1 MKMNFQIGNC
11 SKPNAVT
18 NTCVFVAYEASDSK
32 TNLHL
37 SLDAYKSQVDD
48 LKKLVW
54 RYMHNNSTRRKGLQ
68 YIIIG
73 THQVKTTSHV
83 YSYQGTT
90 SFFVTCMGYQEQV
103 VRI

>member
-1 MKMNFQIGNC
+1 MQ
-11 SKPNAVT
+11 SQT
-18 NTCVFVAYEASDSK
+18 RVFVAYEASDSK
-32 TNLHL
+32 TNLLL

-68 YIIIG
+68 YIIG
-73 THQVKTTSHV
+73 THQVKTKSHV